1 MFLGSQ
7 ISQWASNIV
16 IVPKKKGK
24 REKVKNKRKEK
35 RKGGEERVAIV
46 WTLGT

>member
-1 MFLGSQ
+1 MILGSQ

-16 IVPKKKGK
+16 IVPKK
-24 REKVKNKRKEK
+24 REKGKNKRKEN
-35 RKGGEERVAIV
+35 RKGGEERVEFV